1 MTINISS
8 NTIFRTILILLV
20 FVFLFYI
27 SDILLLLFIAF
38 VIVSAITP
46 LVDRMEKFRIPRV
59 ASTLVIFLTF
69 FVGFGYLISLA
80 IPPLIS
86 QAEQMI
92 SSLPSFLTTLANN
105 PWVHYIF
112 NSGDA
117 TSSEGLLKL
126 IGSGF
131 ASNGIFSQ
139 AGSFISR
146 LIYFAVLFS
155 LSFYMVIQKN
165 ALSKTIRY
173 VLPEEHEEYV
183 VSLVERIQEKMGRW
197 LQGQLILD
205 LIIGAAVYLVLYFL
219 DIPYAF
225 ILAIL
230 AGILEFIPTIGPTI
244 SAAIAIAVALAVSPV
259 KALFVLIAFVI
270 IQQLENHLI
279 VPLIMKKAVGL
290 NPVIVIVVLLIGA
303 KLGGPIG
310 AIMAVPITT
319 ALSVFISDLLEKEE
333 SIPTT

>member
-8 NTIFRTILILLV
+8 NTIFRTIMILLV
-20 FVFLFYI
+20 FGFLFYI

-46 LVDRMEKFRIPRV
+46 LVDRMEKVKIPRV
-59 ASTLVIFLTF
+59 AGALMIFLTF

-80 IPPLIS
+80 VPPLIT
-86 QAEQMI
+86 QAEQLF
-92 SSLPSFLTTLANN
+92 SNLPTFLTSLANN

-112 NSGDA
+112 NPGD
-117 TSSEGLLKL
+117 TDNSEGILKIL
-126 IGSGF
+126 GSSF
-131 ASNGIFSQ
+131 TSMGIFSQ
-139 AGSFISR
+139 AGSFLSR
-146 LIYFAVLFS
+146 LLYFAVLFS

-205 LIIGAAVYLVLYFL
+205 LIVGTAVYVVLYFL
-219 DIPYAF
+219 GIPYAF
-225 ILAIL
+225 ILAIV

-244 SAAIAIAVALAVSPV
+244 SAFIAIAVALTISPV
-259 KALFVLIAFVI
+259 TALFVLIAFVI
-270 IQQLENHLI
+270 IQQLENHVI
-279 VPLIMKKAVGL
+279 VPLVMKKAVGL

-310 AIMAVPITT
+310 AVMAVPITT
-319 ALSVFISDLLEKEE
+319 ALSVFISDLLEKEDQAHLA
-333 SIPTT
+333 